1 MFILPF
7 AGKQGRWGVRSAR
20 RCSSSALARSPRMA
34 VLLGGRLSPDNP
46 DEPDEPGRRDPSPR
60 RSPSIPVPQV
70 ATDQGTLDIYSR
82 LAKDRKLLLGTQ
94 VNDEVCNQLVAQM
107 LFLAQEK
114 PDEDITLYINSPGGS
129 VSAGLALY
137 DTMNYVP
144 CDVATVC
151 FGTAASMGAFLLC
164 AGTKGKRR
172 ALPHARIM
180 IHQPLGGAQG
190 QAMDIEIQARE
201 ILYVRDLINHVMAQ
215 QTGKSVKEI
224 ERDTDRDFF
233 MNASEAVEYGLI
245 DEVVKTKNMLPYPD
259 KPSLVY

>member
-144 CDVATVC
+144 CDVATVA
-151 FGTAASMGAFLLC
+151 GDSVRAGSDQPRHGAADGQVGERDR
-164 AGTKGKRR
+164 AGHGPRLFHECERGGGVWSDRR
-172 ALPHARIM
+172 
-180 IHQPLGGAQG
+180 GGQDEEHVAVSG
-190 QAMDIEIQARE
+190 QAQFGVLEEAGEWGNGKLRESECACAR
-201 ILYVRDLINHVMAQ
+201 
-215 QTGKSVKEI
+215 
-224 ERDTDRDFF
+224 
-233 MNASEAVEYGLI
+233 
-245 DEVVKTKNMLPYPD
+245 
-259 KPSLVY
+259 